1 MYFFPDICN
10 SSFVQFQ
17 IWDLPGQFNTM
28 DPSFDT
34 ESIFGGCGAIIFV
47 IDAQV
52 IVYYVLRGNG
62 WDLINWFNSVMFVP
76 SPSQDLDFRRHMS
89 WSFFLCSER

>member
-1 MYFFPDICN
+1 
-10 SSFVQFQ
+10 
-17 IWDLPGQFNTM
+17 M

-52 IVYYVLRGNG
+52 IVYTNIKNNHVEQHS
-62 WDLINWFNSVMFVP
+62 NSRMHV
-76 SPSQDLDFRRHMS
+76 ST
-89 WSFFLCSER
+89 

>member
-1 MYFFPDICN
+1 MILYGREYIHVHLFYAIQTVIHVLVTIY
-10 SSFVQFQ
+10 SITTLALRISK
-17 IWDLPGQFNTM
+17 IIMLSKPGQFNTM

-52 IVYYVLRGNG
+52 IVYTCIVIG
-62 WDLINWFNSVMFVP
+62 DPVIIS
-76 SPSQDLDFRRHMS
+76 
-89 WSFFLCSER
+89 